1 MKHRS
6 GILFLLLVI
15 VLVILVCA
23 DLLTGTTRMSLHD
36 FVHAVTRN
44 NHDPVLLNI
53 LTEFRIPRVV
63 TALVAGASLS
73 VSGLMMQTLFRNP
86 LAGPYVLG
94 ISSGSALGVALLT
107 MGFPG
112 YVLSGSIPG
121 QLNLFL
127 AAFFGATAVMGIML
141 LLSLR
146 LRDVFTML
154 IIGMLLGSA
163 FSAIIGIM
171 QYLSNESALKVFVIW
186 TMGSL
191 GGVTSEQIKILLPV
205 FILGVILVIGAIKP
219 LNALLLGE
227 QEAKNLGINIIGSR
241 VLLLVAT
248 GILTGLITGYC
259 GPIGFIGVAV
269 PHIARWFFRTGNH
282 RVLVPAVMLSGASVL
297 VCSDLISQLPGK
309 GIILPVNAVTALIG
323 IPVIVWVIIRRPIYP
338 GNDN

>member
-6 GILFLLLVI
+6 VILFLLLVI

-36 FVHAVTRN
+36 FVHAVTGK

-127 AAFFGATAVMGIML
+127 AAFFGATAVLGIML

-227 QEAKNLGINIIGSR
+227 QEAKTLGINIIGSR

-282 RVLVPAVMLSGASVL
+282 RVLVPAVMLTGASVL

-323 IPVIVWVIIRRPIYP
+323 IPVIVWVIVRRPIYP

>member
-1 MKHRS
+1 MIRHNS
-6 GILFLLLVI
+6 LLYISLAI

-23 DLLTGTTRMSLHD
+23 DILTGTTQISLLD
-36 FVHAVTRN
+36 VLRTFRGN
-44 NHDPVLLNI
+44 NRDPMVLNI
-53 LTEFRIPRVV
+53 LAEFRIPRVV

-73 VSGLMMQTLFRNP
+73 ASGLMMQTLFRNP

-127 AAFFGATAVMGIML
+127 AAFFGAAAVMGIML

-163 FSAIIGIM
+163 LSAIIGIM

-191 GGVTSEQIKILLPV
+191 GGVTSDQIKILVPV
-205 FILGVILVIGAIKP
+205 FLFGVILTIAGIKP

-227 QEAKNLGINIIGSR
+227 QEAKTLGINIIR
-241 VLLLVAT
+241 MRILLLVAT
-248 GILTGLITGYC
+248 SILTGLITGYC
-259 GPIGFIGVAV
+259 GPIGFVGVAV
-269 PHIARWFFRTGNH
+269 PHIARWLFRTGNH
-282 RVLVPAVMLSGASVL
+282 RVLVPAAMLTGAAVL
-297 VCSDLISQLPGK
+297 VSSDIISQLPGR

-323 IPVIVWVIIRRPIYP
+323 IPVIVWVIVRRPLSAGI
-338 GNDN
+338 DS

>member
-6 GILFLLLVI
+6 VILFLLLVI

-36 FVHAVTRN
+36 FVHAVAGN

-127 AAFFGATAVMGIML
+127 AAFFGATAVLGIML

-205 FILGVILVIGAIKP
+205 FILGVIMVIGAIKP

-227 QEAKNLGINIIGSR
+227 QEAKTLGTNIIGSR

-282 RVLVPAVMLSGASVL
+282 RVLVPAVMLTGASVL

-323 IPVIVWVIIRRPIYP
+323 IPVIVWVIVRRPIYP